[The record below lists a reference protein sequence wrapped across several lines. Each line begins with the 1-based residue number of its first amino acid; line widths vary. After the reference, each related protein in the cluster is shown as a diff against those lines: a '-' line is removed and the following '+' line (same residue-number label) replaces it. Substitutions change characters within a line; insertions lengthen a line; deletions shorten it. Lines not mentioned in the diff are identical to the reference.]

1 MTYLIPTKSVLSS
14 KIHTQKAPKTT
25 RSHLKQLNGTASQGK
40 DISEEISPSA
50 GANFIPI
57 IKAAVFKIYSY
68 KLQYLLQVY
77 AAYTETGDVKFC
89 ALTEQKISFTAVTTC
104 RY

>member
-25 RSHLKQLNGTASQGK
+25 RSHLEQLNASQGK
-40 DISEEISPSA
+40 DISGEISPSA
-50 GANFIPI
+50 GANFKLI

-104 RY
+104 RS